1 MNAAT
6 ARLSLYLRFA
16 LVMLAISVPCR
27 IVFLLLFNRESG
39 ALSFGN
45 IGLSLI
51 HGFRF
56 DAAAFAMVFFLPIIL
71 FSLPIRW
78 RIYSRL
84 TWFVALFLFF
94 FVFAITLGDIIFY
107 SISHRR
113 SAAEMFAVFASLK
126 DLWSFVSG
134 SIIYIAVALP
144 FGILPFYFLFRRQI
158 RTPLPDI
165 AWWQATL
172 MVVVLSLLG
181 IIAIR
186 GGLQGRPLNVTHAFV
201 TGDYFLGNVTLNP
214 VFALL
219 KLVAAGDSLPVN
231 RALGDAPLV
240 EIQQMVGGEK
250 EKFLDAAYPFYR
262 ELNPTQPQLKK
273 NVVIFIMESWSAKD
287 MGAFGNANRA
297 TPNFDR
303 VAAGGLLFTDAYAL
317 GSRSITAV
325 PTIVSSIASMFGRA
339 YTTSSFATN
348 RQRGMGTIF
357 SAQGYETIFLAGYK
371 AGAQGFSTYM
381 KVAGFEQIYT
391 REKFGLTSD
400 KSDGIW
406 GIYDEYT
413 FEELHKVLAKA
424 QKPFIAVVPSLHPH
438 HPYKLPENYAEK
450 KYYKN
455 IDRTDHYNALRYS
468 DYALG
473 KFFAL
478 AEKSPYYKNTVF
490 IITADHTYTQ
500 EGVLNKFHV
509 PILFY
514 SPGFLKPAQDGRIA
528 SQLDILPSVLDLL
541 NVHTTHSGMGKS
553 LFTKK
558 PLNWAML
565 DIDSSAGYL
574 EPPFAL
580 IANREKPAAVYAMS
594 DAEFAHDLLREPG
607 GEARFAPLIRRWYS
621 YMNRVSDAIGDNRI
635 AP

>member
-1 MNAAT
+1 MDAAI
-6 ARLSLYLRFA
+6 ARLRLYLRFA

-27 IVFLLLFNRESG
+27 IVFLLLFHRESG

-56 DAAAFAMVFFLPIIL
+56 DAAAFAMVFILPIVL
-71 FSLPIRW
+71 FSLPIGW
-78 RIYSRL
+78 KIFARL
-84 TWFVALFLFF
+84 AWFVTLFLFF

-134 SIIYIAVALP
+134 SFIYIAVGLP
-144 FGILPFYFLFRRQI
+144 FGILPFYFIFRRQI
-158 RTPLPDI
+158 RNPLPAIDWRQSLI
-165 AWWQATL
+165 MAIL
-172 MVVVLSLLG
+172 LSLLG

-219 KLVAAGDSLPVN
+219 KLVAAGDSLPLN
-231 RALGDAPLV
+231 RALGDAPHS
-240 EIQQMVGGEK
+240 EIQKMVGADG
-250 EKFLDAAYPFYR
+250 EKFLDDAYPFYR
-262 ELNPTQPQLKK
+262 ELNPAQAQLKK

-287 MGAFGNANRA
+287 MGAFGNANAA

-303 VAAGGLLFTDAYAL
+303 LVANGLIFTDAYAL

-348 RQRGMGTIF
+348 KQRGMGTIF
-357 SAQGYETIFLAGYK
+357 AEQGYDTIFLAGYK

-381 KVAGFEQIYT
+381 KVAGFESIYT
-391 REKFGLTSD
+391 RERFGLSSD

-424 QKPFIAVVPSLHPH
+424 QKPFVAVVPSLHPH
-438 HPYKLPENYAEK
+438 HPYKLPDNYAEK

-455 IDRTDHYNALRYS
+455 IDRVDHFNALRYS

-473 KFFAL
+473 KFLAL
-478 AEKSPYYKNTVF
+478 AEKSPYFRNTV
-490 IITADHTYTQ
+490 IVITADHTYTQ

-514 SPGFLKPAQDGRIA
+514 SPGFLKPARDSRIA
-528 SQLDILPSVLDLL
+528 SHLDILPSLLDLL
-541 NVHTTHSGMGKS
+541 NVRTRHASMGKS

-558 PLNWAML
+558 PLDWAML
-565 DIDSSAGYL
+565 DIDSSAGYI

-580 IANREKPAAVYAMS
+580 IANREKPAAIYAMA
-594 DAEFAHDLLREPG
+594 DAEFARDLLREPG
-607 GEARFAPLIRRWYS
+607 GEARFSPLIRRWYS
-621 YMNRVSDAIGDNRI
+621 YMNHVSDAIGDNRI
-635 AP
+635 TP